1 MKNKKTYK
9 SFNITRAFSSEQDS
23 WLISYSD
30 LVTILLCFFMIFFSI
45 KTVEEKDDFAKVIKN
60 LKLSYSDALDA
71 KGLGQG
77 KAFDEGIIDKLKE
90 IEKISGTQTLVYKKF
105 LQIEFPKGNVFL
117 TGSAKVRKSMIGE
130 LSRVIK
136 ELTPYR
142 KKYQF
147 TVVAYTDPTPVRLS
161 KSRWWKNNE
170 ELSALRALNVQ
181 NLFYQYGF
189 EPGEVFV
196 LGQGV
201 KVNKMMAEDL
211 QGNIVDPRTHSKLRT
226 ISIRL
231 ELVEPI

>member
-1 MKNKKTYK
+1 MFGN
-9 SFNITRAFSSEQDS
+9 EQDA

-30 LVTILLCFFMIFFSI
+30 LVTNLLCFFMIFFSV
-45 KTVEEKDDFAKVIKN
+45 KAVEDKDDFVQVISS
-60 LKLSYSDALDA
+60 LKLNYSQALEA
-71 KGLGQG
+71 KGEGQG
-77 KAFDEGIIDKLKE
+77 KGKVFDENIIGKLRE
-90 IEKISGTQTLVYKKF
+90 IEKISGTQTLIYKKF
-105 LQIEFPKGNVFL
+105 LQIEFPKGDMFL
-117 TGSAKVRKSMIGE
+117 AGSAKVRKSEIDD
-130 LSRVIK
+130 LSKVIK
-136 ELTPYR
+136 ELYPYR

-147 TVVAYTDPTPVRLS
+147 TVVAYTDPTRVKAS
-161 KSRWWKNNE
+161 KNRWWNSNE

-181 NLFYQYGF
+181 NLFYQNGF
-189 EPGEVFV
+189 EQGEVFV